1 MEHSYLVCYDI
12 CEPRRWRK
20 VYKTMKG
27 FGDWV
32 QLSVFQCR
40 LSREKALRM
49 TARLTDIVNQNEDHV
64 VIIDLGP
71 AESVQLKVACIGK
84 PFEPIKKKPMI
95 V

>member
-12 CEPRRWRK
+12 SEPRRWRK

-40 LSREKALRM
+40 LSKEKVLRM
-49 TARLTDIVNQNEDHV
+49 TARLADIVDQSEDHI

-71 AESVQLKVACIGK
+71 AESVQLKVECIGK
-84 PFEPIKKKPMI
+84 PFEPIEKKAVI